1 MCTFKQHYN
10 GLTRKKKYAARETI
24 FSTLSLIFVKITPS
38 KVNGYEITYSR
49 LKNAPVVSLYENH
62 LKLHYWPTSGY
73 YAITRHLSSIA
84 KFSLNCIQ
92 DRCLVTFSDGSKS
105 VFFKGMKI
113 TYRGKP
119 VLPYPRKYVQET
131 KAVLQEMRERKN
143 ALQRLYYHRNKA
155 AERFEAASTYREEEI
170 WNRFGK
176 SRIKTILDHVDVS
189 KLPMDDV
196 FKLQNVSHR
205 KYIIDYYGMDTI
217 LASLESRVIDSDVI
231 NKNPYDL
238 IEVVI
243 PFTNRGDGDGNQKGT
258 YLRMV
263 NPSTGEIHFEGVP
276 NYNKYFASD
285 SDRQWARDNTILSPT
300 VRAALAWRDN
310 ETRYAIPIKLT

>member
-10 GLTRKKKYAARETI
+10 ELTRKKKYAAKETI

-38 KVNGYEITYSR
+38 KVNGYEMTYSR
-49 LKNAPVVSLYENH
+49 LKNDPVVSLYENH
-62 LKLHYWPTSGY
+62 LKFHYWPTSGY

-92 DRCLVTFSDGSKS
+92 DHDLVTFSDGSKS

-113 TYRGKP
+113 SYRGKP
-119 VLPYPRKYVQET
+119 VLPYPRKYVEKT
-131 KAVLQEMRERKN
+131 EMVLQEMRERKN
-143 ALQRLYYHRNKA
+143 ALQRLYYHRKKA
-155 AERFEAASTYREEEI
+155 ADRFEAAAVFEDDNKRWRTPKY
-170 WNRFGK
+170 
-176 SRIKTILDHVDVS
+176 VDVS
-189 KLPMDDV
+189 QLPIDDV

-217 LASLESRVIDSDVI
+217 LASLESTVIDSATI
-231 NKNPYDL
+231 SGNPYEL
-238 IEVVI
+238 IEVDI
-243 PFTNRGDGDGNQKGT
+243 PFSNWRDPEVNQKGT

-263 NPSTGEIHFEGVP
+263 NPSTSEIHFEGVP
-276 NYNKYFASD
+276 NYDK
-285 SDRQWARDNTILSPT
+285 WLARSREKDERDETILTPT

-310 ETRYAIPIKLT
+310 ETRYTIPIKLT

>member
-10 GLTRKKKYAARETI
+10 KLTRKKKYAARETI
-24 FSTLSLIFVKITPS
+24 FSTLSLIFVKITTS
-38 KVNGYEITYSR
+38 RVNVYEMTYWR
-49 LKNAPVVSLYENH
+49 LKNDPVVSLYDNH

-73 YAITRHLSSIA
+73 YVIKRHLSSIA
-84 KFSLNCIQ
+84 KFSLNCIHGLN
-92 DRCLVTFSDGSKS
+92 LVTFSDGSKS

-113 TYRGKP
+113 TYRGRP

-131 KAVLQEMRERKN
+131 KAVLQEIRERKN

-196 FKLQNVSHR
+196 FKLHNVSHR
-205 KYIIDYYGMDTI
+205 KYIIDYHGMDAI
-217 LASLESRVIDSDVI
+217 LAGLEPSGIDSDII
-231 NKNPYDL
+231 NGNAYEL
-238 IEVVI
+238 IEVVF
-243 PFTNRGDGDGNQKGT
+243 PFSNRGADEEIGT
-258 YLRMV
+258 YLRMI

-276 NYNKYFASD
+276 NYNKSFASSRD
-285 SDRQWARDNTILSPT
+285 EWDRDNTILSPT
-300 VRAALAWRDN
+300 VRGALAWRDN
-310 ETRYAIPIKLT
+310 ETRYTIPIKLT

>member
-1 MCTFKQHYN
+1 MYTFKQHYN
-10 GLTRKKKYAARETI
+10 ELTRKKKYATRETI
-24 FSTLSLIFVKITPS
+24 FNSLSLIFVKIMPS
-38 KVNGYEITYSR
+38 KVNAYEITYWR
-49 LKNAPVVSLYENH
+49 LENDPVVSLYENH
-62 LKLHYWPTSGY
+62 LKLHYRPTSGHY
-73 YAITRHLSSIA
+73 VITRHLSSIA

-92 DRCLVTFSDGSKS
+92 GHDLVTFSDGSKS

-119 VLPYPRKYVQET
+119 ALPYPRKRVQESKT
-131 KAVLQEMRERKN
+131 ALNELRERKN
-143 ALQRLYYHRNKA
+143 AFQRLYYHRKKA
-155 AERFEAASTYREEEI
+155 AERFEAVAVFEDDNKLWRTPKY
-170 WNRFGK
+170 
-176 SRIKTILDHVDVS
+176 VDVS
-189 KLPMDDV
+189 QLPMDDV

-217 LASLESRVIDSDVI
+217 LAGLESSVIDSDII
-231 NKNPYDL
+231 NGNAYEL

-243 PFTNRGDGDGNQKGT
+243 PFTNREDEEELGT
-258 YLRMV
+258 YLRMI

-285 SDRQWARDNTILSPT
+285 SDRHWARDNTILSPT
-300 VRAALAWRDN
+300 VRVALAWRDN

>member
-10 GLTRKKKYAARETI
+10 GLTRKKKYATRETI
-24 FSTLSLIFVKITPS
+24 FNSLSLIFVKITPS
-38 KVNGYEITYSR
+38 KVNAYEMTYWR
-49 LKNAPVVSLYENH
+49 LRNDPVVSLYENH
-62 LKLHYWPTSGY
+62 LKLHYRPTSGHY
-73 YAITRHLSSIA
+73 VITRHLSSIA

-92 DRCLVTFSDGSKS
+92 GHDLVTFSDGSKS

-131 KAVLQEMRERKN
+131 KAVLQEIRERKN
-143 ALQRLYYHRNKA
+143 ALQRLYYHRNRA
-155 AERFEAASTYREEEI
+155 AERFKAASTYQEEEI

-176 SRIKTILDHVDVS
+176 KRIKTILDHVDVS

-217 LASLESRVIDSDVI
+217 LAGLESSVIDSDII
-231 NKNPYDL
+231 NGNAYEL

-243 PFTNRGDGDGNQKGT
+243 PFTNREDEEELGT
-258 YLRMV
+258 YLRMI
-263 NPSTGEIHFEGVP
+263 NPSTDEIHFEGVP
-276 NYNKYFASD
+276 NYNKSFASSRD
-285 SDRQWARDNTILSPT
+285 EWDRDNTILSPT
-300 VRAALAWRDN
+300 VRGALAWRDN
-310 ETRYAIPIKLT
+310 ETRYTIPKKLT

>member
-10 GLTRKKKYAARETI
+10 ELTRKKKYAAKETI

-38 KVNGYEITYSR
+38 KVNGYEMTYSR
-49 LKNAPVVSLYENH
+49 LKNDPVVSLYENH
-62 LKLHYWPTSGY
+62 LKFHYWPTSGY

-92 DRCLVTFSDGSKS
+92 DHDLVTFSDGSKS

-113 TYRGKP
+113 TYTGRPKR
-119 VLPYPRKYVQET
+119 PYPKKQVQESKT
-131 KAVLQEMRERKN
+131 ALNELRERKN
-143 ALQRLYYHRNKA
+143 AFQRLYYHRAMAGK
-155 AERFEAASTYREEEI
+155 RFEAAAVFEDDNKRWRTPKY
-170 WNRFGK
+170 
-176 SRIKTILDHVDVS
+176 VDVS
-189 KLPMDDV
+189 QLPIDDV

-205 KYIIDYYGMDTI
+205 RYIIDHYGMDTI

-231 NKNPYDL
+231 NNNPYDL

-243 PFTNRGDGDGNQKGT
+243 PFTNRGDGDGEQKGT

-263 NPSTGEIHFEGVP
+263 NPSTDEIHFEGVP

-300 VRAALAWRDN
+300 VKGALAWRDN
-310 ETRYAIPIKLT
+310 ETRYTIPIQLT

>member
-1 MCTFKQHYN
+1 MRTFKQHYN
-10 GLTRKKKYAARETI
+10 ELTRKKKYAAKETI
-24 FSTLSLIFVKITPS
+24 FGNLSLIFVKITPS
-38 KVNGYEITYSR
+38 KVNGYELSWR
-49 LKNAPVVSLYENH
+49 LQSEPVVSLYKNH
-62 LKLHYWPTSGY
+62 LKLHYWPSQSNRVVR
-73 YAITRHLSSIA
+73 RHLSSIA

-92 DRCLVTFSDGSKS
+92 DHDLVTFSDGSKS

-113 TYRGKP
+113 SYRGKP
-119 VLPYPRKYVQET
+119 VLPYPRKYVEKT
-131 KAVLQEMRERKN
+131 EMGLQEMRERKN
-143 ALQRLYYHRNKA
+143 ALQRLYYHRAMAGK
-155 AERFEAASTYREEEI
+155 RFEAAAVFEDDNKRWRTPKY
-170 WNRFGK
+170 
-176 SRIKTILDHVDVS
+176 VDVS
-189 KLPMDDV
+189 QLPIDDV

-205 KYIIDYYGMDTI
+205 KYIIDHYGMDTI

-231 NKNPYDL
+231 NNNPYDL

-243 PFTNRGDGDGNQKGT
+243 PFTNRGDGDGEQKGT

-310 ETRYAIPIKLT
+310 ETRYTIPIQLT

>member
-1 MCTFKQHYN
+1 MRTFKQHYN
-10 GLTRKKKYAARETI
+10 ELTRKKKYAAREMI
-24 FSTLSLIFVKITPS
+24 FGNLSLIFVKITPS
-38 KVNGYEITYSR
+38 KVNAYEMTYWR
-49 LKNAPVVSLYENH
+49 LRNDPVVSLYENH
-62 LKLHYWPTSGY
+62 LKLHYWPTSGHY
-73 YAITRHLSSIA
+73 VITRHLSSIA

-92 DRCLVTFSDGSKS
+92 DHDLVTFSDGSKS

-113 TYRGKP
+113 SYRGKP
-119 VLPYPRKYVQET
+119 VLPYPRKYVEKT
-131 KAVLQEMRERKN
+131 EMVLQEMRERKN
-143 ALQRLYYHRNKA
+143 ALQRLYYHRKKA
-155 AERFEAASTYREEEI
+155 ADRFEAAAVFEDDNKRWRTPKY
-170 WNRFGK
+170 
-176 SRIKTILDHVDVS
+176 VDVS

-217 LASLESRVIDSDVI
+217 LAGLESTVIDSDVI
-231 NKNPYDL
+231 NGNAYEL
-238 IEVVI
+238 LEVII
-243 PFTNRGDGDGNQKGT
+243 PFSNGEDGEGDQIGT

-263 NPSTGEIHFEGVP
+263 NPSTDEIHFEGVQ

-310 ETRYAIPIKLT
+310 ETRYTIPIKLT

>member
-10 GLTRKKKYAARETI
+10 ELTRKKKYAAKETI

-38 KVNGYEITYSR
+38 KVNGYEMTYSR
-49 LKNAPVVSLYENH
+49 LKNDPVVSLYENH
-62 LKLHYWPTSGY
+62 LKFHYWPTSGY

-92 DRCLVTFSDGSKS
+92 DHDLVTFSDGSKS

-113 TYRGKP
+113 SYRGKP
-119 VLPYPRKYVQET
+119 VLPYPRKYVEKT
-131 KAVLQEMRERKN
+131 EMVLQEMRERKN
-143 ALQRLYYHRNKA
+143 ALQRLYYHRKKA
-155 AERFEAASTYREEEI
+155 ADRFEAAAVFEDDNKRWRTPKY
-170 WNRFGK
+170 
-176 SRIKTILDHVDVS
+176 VDVS
-189 KLPMDDV
+189 QLPIDDV

-205 KYIIDYYGMDTI
+205 KYIIDHYGIDAI
-217 LASLESRVIDSDVI
+217 LATLDHHVIDSATI
-231 NKNPYDL
+231 RGNPYDL
-238 IEVVI
+238 IEVDI
-243 PFTNRGDGDGNQKGT
+243 PFSNWRDPEVNQKGT

-263 NPSTGEIHFEGVP
+263 NPSTSEIHFEGVP
-276 NYNKYFASD
+276 NYDK
-285 SDRQWARDNTILSPT
+285 WLARSREKDERDETILSPT

>member
-1 MCTFKQHYN
+1 
-10 GLTRKKKYAARETI
+10 
-24 FSTLSLIFVKITPS
+24 V
-38 KVNGYEITYSR
+38 
-49 LKNAPVVSLYENH
+49 
-62 LKLHYWPTSGY
+62 
-73 YAITRHLSSIA
+73 ITRHLLSIA

-92 DRCLVTFSDGSKS
+92 GHDLVTFSDGSKS

-131 KAVLQEMRERKN
+131 KAVLQEIRERKN
-143 ALQRLYYHRNKA
+143 ALQRLYYHRNRA
-155 AERFEAASTYREEEI
+155 AERFKAASTYQEEEI
-170 WNRFGK
+170 WNSFGK
-176 SRIKTILDHVDVS
+176 KRIKTILDHVDVS

-217 LASLESRVIDSDVI
+217 LAGLESSVIDSDII
-231 NKNPYDL
+231 NGNAYEL

-243 PFTNRGDGDGNQKGT
+243 PFTNREDEEELGT
-258 YLRMV
+258 YLRMI

>member
-1 MCTFKQHYN
+1 MYTFKQHYN
-10 GLTRKKKYAARETI
+10 ELTRKKKYAARETI
-24 FSTLSLIFVKITPS
+24 FGNLSLIFVKITPS
-38 KVNGYEITYSR
+38 KVNGYELSWR
-49 LKNAPVVSLYENH
+49 LQSEPVVSLYKNH
-62 LKLHYWPTSGY
+62 LKLHYWPSQSNRVVR
-73 YAITRHLSSIA
+73 RHLSSIA

-92 DRCLVTFSDGSKS
+92 DHDLVTFSDGSKS

-113 TYRGKP
+113 SYRGKP
-119 VLPYPRKYVQET
+119 VLPYPRKYVEKT
-131 KAVLQEMRERKN
+131 EMVLQEMRERKN
-143 ALQRLYYHRNKA
+143 ALQRLYYHRTMAGK
-155 AERFEAASTYREEEI
+155 RFEAATVFEDDKKRWRTPKY
-170 WNRFGK
+170 
-176 SRIKTILDHVDVS
+176 VDVS
-189 KLPMDDV
+189 QLPIDDV

-205 KYIIDYYGMDTI
+205 KYIIDHYGMDTI

-231 NKNPYDL
+231 NNNPYDL

-243 PFTNRGDGDGNQKGT
+243 PFTNRGDGDGEQKGT

-285 SDRQWARDNTILSPT
+285 SVRQWARDNTILSPT

-310 ETRYAIPIKLT
+310 ETRYAIPVKLT

>member
-1 MCTFKQHYN
+1 MRTFKQHYN
-10 GLTRKKKYAARETI
+10 ELTRKKKYAAMETI
-24 FSTLSLIFVKITPS
+24 FGNLSLIFVKITPS
-38 KVNGYEITYSR
+38 KVNGYEMSWR
-49 LKNAPVVSLYENH
+49 LQSEPVVSLYKNH
-62 LKLHYWPTSGY
+62 LKLHYWPFQSNRVVR
-73 YAITRHLSSIA
+73 RHLSSIA

-92 DRCLVTFSDGSKS
+92 DHDLVTFSDGSKS

-113 TYRGKP
+113 SYRGKP
-119 VLPYPRKYVQET
+119 VLPYPRKYVEKT
-131 KAVLQEMRERKN
+131 EMVLQEMRERKN
-143 ALQRLYYHRNKA
+143 ALQRLYYHRKKA
-155 AERFEAASTYREEEI
+155 ADRFEAAAVFEDDNKRWRTPKY
-170 WNRFGK
+170 
-176 SRIKTILDHVDVS
+176 VDVS
-189 KLPMDDV
+189 QLPIDDV

-205 KYIIDYYGMDTI
+205 KYIIDHYGMDTI

-231 NKNPYDL
+231 NNNPYDL

-243 PFTNRGDGDGNQKGT
+243 PFTNRGDGDGEQKGT

>member
-1 MCTFKQHYN
+1 MRTFKQHYN
-10 GLTRKKKYAARETI
+10 ELTRKKKYAARETI

-38 KVNGYEITYSR
+38 KVNAYEMSWR
-49 LKNAPVVSLYENH
+49 LQSEPVVSLYKNH
-62 LKLHYWPTSGY
+62 LKLHYWPSQSNRVVR
-73 YAITRHLSSIA
+73 RHLSSIA

-92 DRCLVTFSDGSKS
+92 DHDLVTFSDGSKS

-113 TYRGKP
+113 SYRGKP

-143 ALQRLYYHRNKA
+143 ALQRLYYHRAMAGK
-155 AERFEAASTYREEEI
+155 RFEAATVFEDDNKRWRTPKY
-170 WNRFGK
+170 
-176 SRIKTILDHVDVS
+176 VDVS
-189 KLPMDDV
+189 QLPIDDV

-205 KYIIDYYGMDTI
+205 KYIIDHYGMDTI

-231 NKNPYDL
+231 NNNPYDL
-238 IEVVI
+238 IEVAI
-243 PFTNRGDGDGNQKGT
+243 PFTNRGDGDGEQKGT

>member
-1 MCTFKQHYN
+1 MRTFKQHYN
-10 GLTRKKKYAARETI
+10 ELTRKKKYAAKETI
-24 FSTLSLIFVKITPS
+24 FGNLSLIFVKITPS
-38 KVNGYEITYSR
+38 KVNAYEMSWR
-49 LKNAPVVSLYENH
+49 LQSEPVVSLYKNH
-62 LKLHYWPTSGY
+62 LKLHYWPSQSNRVVR
-73 YAITRHLSSIA
+73 RHLSSIA

-92 DRCLVTFSDGSKS
+92 DHDLVTFSDGSKS

-113 TYRGKP
+113 SYRGKP
-119 VLPYPRKYVQET
+119 VLPYPRKYVEKT
-131 KAVLQEMRERKN
+131 EMVLQEMRERKN
-143 ALQRLYYHRNKA
+143 ALQRLYYHRKKA
-155 AERFEAASTYREEEI
+155 ADRFEAAAV
-170 WNRFGK
+170 FGDDNK
-176 SRIKTILDHVDVS
+176 RWRTPKYVDVS
-189 KLPMDDV
+189 QLPIDDV

-205 KYIIDYYGMDTI
+205 KYIIDHYGMDTI

-231 NKNPYDL
+231 NNNPYDL

-243 PFTNRGDGDGNQKGT
+243 PFTNRGDGDGEQKGT

-310 ETRYAIPIKLT
+310 ETRYTIPIKLT

>member
-1 MCTFKQHYN
+1 MRTFKQHYN
-10 GLTRKKKYAARETI
+10 KLTRKKKYAAKETI
-24 FSTLSLIFVKITPS
+24 FNTLSLIFVKITPS
-38 KVNGYEITYSR
+38 KVNAYEMPYSR
-49 LKNAPVVSLYENH
+49 LRSEPVVSLYEKH

-131 KAVLQEMRERKN
+131 KAVLQDIRERKN
-143 ALQRLYYHRNKA
+143 ALQRLYYHRKKA
-155 AERFEAASTYREEEI
+155 AERFEAAAVYESEKRAWRMEPSY
-170 WNRFGK
+170 
-176 SRIKTILDHVDVS
+176 VDVS

-217 LASLESRVIDSDVI
+217 LAGLESSVIDSDII
-231 NKNPYDL
+231 NGNAYEL

-243 PFTNRGDGDGNQKGT
+243 PFTNREDDEELGT
-258 YLRMV
+258 YLRMI
-263 NPSTGEIHFEGVP
+263 NPSTDEIHFEGVP
-276 NYNKYFASD
+276 NYNKSFASSRD
-285 SDRQWARDNTILSPT
+285 EWDRDNTILSPT
-300 VRAALAWRDN
+300 VRGALAWRDN
-310 ETRYAIPIKLT
+310 ETRYTIPKKLT

>member
-10 GLTRKKKYAARETI
+10 ELTRKKKYAAKETI

-38 KVNGYEITYSR
+38 KVNGYEMIYSR
-49 LKNAPVVSLYENH
+49 LKNDPVVSLYENH

-92 DRCLVTFSDGSKS
+92 DRRLVTFSDGSKS

-113 TYRGKP
+113 TYTGRPKR
-119 VLPYPRKYVQET
+119 PYPKKQVQESKT
-131 KAVLQEMRERKN
+131 ALNELRERKN
-143 ALQRLYYHRNKA
+143 AFQRLYYHRAMAGK
-155 AERFEAASTYREEEI
+155 RFEAAAVFEDDNKRWRTPKY
-170 WNRFGK
+170 
-176 SRIKTILDHVDVS
+176 VDVS
-189 KLPMDDV
+189 QLPIDDV

-205 KYIIDYYGMDTI
+205 KYIIDHYGMDTI

-231 NKNPYDL
+231 NNNPYDL

-243 PFTNRGDGDGNQKGT
+243 PFTNRGDGDGEQKGT

-285 SDRQWARDNTILSPT
+285 SDRQWARNNTILSPT
-300 VRAALAWRDN
+300 VRAALAWRDG
-310 ETRYAIPIKLT
+310 ERKYTVPTKLT

>member
-1 MCTFKQHYN
+1 MCTFKKHYN
-10 GLTRKKKYAARETI
+10 GLTRKKKYAAREAI

-38 KVNGYEITYSR
+38 KVNAYEMTYWR
-49 LKNAPVVSLYENH
+49 LRNDPVVSLYENH
-62 LKLHYWPTSGY
+62 LKLHYWPTSGHY
-73 YAITRHLSSIA
+73 VITRHLSSIA

-92 DRCLVTFSDGSKS
+92 GQDLVTFSDGSKS

-113 TYRGKP
+113 TYRGKLA
-119 VLPYPRKYVQET
+119 LPYPRKYVRET
-131 KAVLQEMRERKN
+131 KAVLQEIRESKN
-143 ALQRLYYHRNKA
+143 ALQRLYYHRKKA
-155 AERFEAASTYREEEI
+155 AERFEAAAVYESEKRTWRMEPSY
-170 WNRFGK
+170 
-176 SRIKTILDHVDVS
+176 VDVS

-217 LASLESRVIDSDVI
+217 LAGLESSVIDSDII
-231 NKNPYDL
+231 NGNAYEL
-238 IEVVI
+238 IEVKI
-243 PFTNRGDGDGNQKGT
+243 PFSDSFNGDEPQKGT

-276 NYNKYFASD
+276 NYDKWLARSRD
-285 SDRQWARDNTILSPT
+285 KDDRDETILSPT
-300 VRAALAWRDN
+300 IRAALAWRDN